1 MGVDFFNKMDSE
13 IFEALQYMERSG
25 DDMGNEIISF
35 KAEHWGN
42 INNDYTFIV
51 ACRLCRGDIWR
62 CACQWEPMK
71 PKGCLCS
78 GNKCQKVYLR
88 TWTGQPIVKEPIC
101 SSVVPRDLNQ
111 FVKDIQHRLTL
122 CKTKCRWD
130 EAGSIHTPMHTQRIQ
145 YLEKENTLLE
155 KDIAN
160 LIREVET
167 LKKALADTLVALATK

>member
-1 MGVDFFNKMDSE
+1 MDSE
-13 IFEALQYMERSG
+13 IFEALQYMERNC
-25 DDMGNEIISF
+25 DDFGNEILNF
-35 KAEHWGN
+35 KAEHWTG

-78 GNKCQKVYLR
+78 GNKCKKVYLR
-88 TWTGQPIVKEPIC
+88 TWTGQPIVKEPVC
-101 SSVVPRDLNQ
+101 SSVVPRDIQQ

-122 CKTKCRWD
+122 CKTKCSWD
-130 EAGSIHTPMHTQRIQ
+130 EACSIHTPMHTQRIQ
-145 YLEKENTLLE
+145 YLENENTLLQ
-155 KDIAN
+155 KDIVN
-160 LIREVET
+160 LKREVET